1 MAKSLVKNSIYNI
14 VYQLVTAI
22 YPLVAVTYVSHILM
36 SNNNSTFNINI
47 KKTSVIYSK
56 ENQQLHQ

>member
-14 VYQLVTAI
+14 VYKLVTAI

-36 SNNNSTFNINI
+36 SENMGIVSYAQNI
-47 KKTSVIYSK
+47 V
-56 ENQQLHQ
+56 